1 MELQAPL
8 PPHMEQAEQVH
19 LTPVQESSAKTPLQ
33 LTKENP
39 ILEVQESA
47 EADTPSKPKNTD
59 LQYFDYL

>member
-1 MELQAPL
+1 
-8 PPHMEQAEQVH
+8 MEQAEQVH